1 MKANKD
7 IVTAALDWIED
18 EDRCVLCP
26 HCNANLQHELDCNEL
41 EAFGDSGV
49 STIKDPCFC
58 ESSSATTV
66 YWKCP
71 KCGKPISEYISW
83 DN

>member
-7 IVTAALDWIED
+7 IVTSALDWIED
-18 EDRCVLCP
+18 EEGCVLCP

-41 EAFGDSGV
+41 ETFCDSGV
-49 STIKDPCFC
+49 STIKDPYFC